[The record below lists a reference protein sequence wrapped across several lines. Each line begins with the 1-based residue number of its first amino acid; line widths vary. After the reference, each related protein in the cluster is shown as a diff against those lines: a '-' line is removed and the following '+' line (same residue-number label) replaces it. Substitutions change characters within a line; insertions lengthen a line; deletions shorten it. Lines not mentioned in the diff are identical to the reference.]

1 MNFDLLGGLRVI
13 ESSAFIAA
21 PLAGMTL
28 AQFGADVIRIDMI
41 GGGIDYARLPV
52 MPEGRSLYWTGLNK
66 GKRSI
71 AIDIRSPQGRELVR
85 ALVTA
90 PGENGGV
97 LLTKLGGWVFDHYKA
112 VNDIYTGYMIMF
124 AICAVAYLAAWSVMK
139 ILVPRHKEI
148 TDL

>member
-1 MNFDLLGGLRVI
+1 MCIRDSGGM
-13 ESSAFIAA
+13 A
-21 PLAGMTL
+21 
-28 AQFGADVIRIDMI
+28 
-41 GGGIDYARLPV
+41 GGI
-52 MPEGRSLYWTGLNK
+52 
-66 GKRSI
+66 
-71 AIDIRSPQGRELVR
+71 
-85 ALVTA
+85 
-90 PGENGGV
+90 GGV